1 MMTDS
6 HDSSERG
13 LEHAAQRLDK
23 ALTRLESRFETM
35 LESGAGAERQAPD
48 AELAD
53 AAANAS
59 QVLAQAIEDVKD
71 AILEAEQ
78 AESDGQG

>member
-13 LEHAAQRLDK
+13 LEHAAQRLDQ
-23 ALTRLESRFETM
+23 ALSRLESRFETL
-35 LESGAGAERQAPD
+35 LESGASQERQAPD
-48 AELAD
+48 AELAE

-59 QVLAQAIEDVKD
+59 QVLAGAIEDVQA
-71 AILEAEQ
+71 AIREAGE
-78 AESDGQG
+78 AARNGEG